1 MLHSLC
7 LPVGVGH
14 EAGDEDAGPV
24 QLARPQ
30 QTVEVLLQLVGVRA
44 REVELDLQA
53 YFTVLK
59 FVKCNSQV
67 CV

>member
-30 QTVEVLLQLVGVRA
+30 QPVEVLLQLVGVRA
-44 REVELDLQA
+44 AEVQLDLQG
-53 YFTVLK
+53 FIGVLK
-59 FVKCNSQV
+59 LIKS
-67 CV
+67 